1 MASPGG
7 IGDGKIGSTFVIGG
21 NGTSFGLPGTLA
33 SGSAQPTPS
42 AGVVTSADPTQIE
55 AKAV

>member
-1 MASPGG
+1 MGNGG
-7 IGDGKIGSTFVIGG
+7 IGDGKVGSSFIIGG

-33 SGSAQPTPS
+33 SGSALPTPQ

-55 AKAV
+55 ARAT